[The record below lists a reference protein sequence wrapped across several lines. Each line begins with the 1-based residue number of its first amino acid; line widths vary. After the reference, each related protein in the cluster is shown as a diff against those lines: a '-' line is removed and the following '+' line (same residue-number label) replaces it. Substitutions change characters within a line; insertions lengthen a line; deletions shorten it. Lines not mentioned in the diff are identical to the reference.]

1 MPNPASSK
9 KRKVETGPKYYAVK
23 AGFEPGVYTQ
33 YSDCQRQTAGFKGAI
48 CTFSI
53 VDTSVRFFDH
63 SLLTYMKSNRSRLAR
78 MPMHLW
84 QERR

>member
-1 MPNPASSK
+1 MSNPASSK

-48 CTFSI
+48 CTFSAA
-53 VDTSVRFFDH
+53 VETSARLFGRC
-63 SLLTYMKSNRSRLAR
+63 LLT
-78 MPMHLW
+78 
-84 QERR
+84 